1 MSNVTRGVISVRSL
15 SKRYGG
21 VQALNNLDLDLERNI
36 VHAIVGENGAGKST
50 FMKILSGGVTPDLS
64 SGSPR
69 SNCRFCYTR
78 SWGVHSSS
86 QLQNLS
92 RALGTRSR
100 ARDPNSMEFQIRF
113 RAGRQQRTCFPSR
126 SINHCTRSP

>member
-50 FMKILSGGVTPDLS
+50 FMKILSGGVTPDSGTIEIDGEKYPEITVSLARKLGIS
-64 SGSPR
+64 RKCLWERRQRLGIPRRKSGSV
-69 SNCRFCYTR
+69 T
-78 SWGVHSSS
+78 G
-86 QLQNLS
+86 
-92 RALGTRSR
+92 
-100 ARDPNSMEFQIRF
+100 
-113 RAGRQQRTCFPSR
+113 
-126 SINHCTRSP
+126 